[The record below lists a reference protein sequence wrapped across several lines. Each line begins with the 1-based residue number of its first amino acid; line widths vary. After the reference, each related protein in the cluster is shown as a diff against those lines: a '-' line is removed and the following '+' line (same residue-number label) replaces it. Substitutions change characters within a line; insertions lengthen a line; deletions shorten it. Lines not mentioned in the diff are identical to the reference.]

1 MLYLDI
7 RLNTQRIRSLKMQR
21 KKYNK
26 NYLYDQVIKI
36 KEKYYVKVRAYKV
49 VKGKKIYGSYSKVLK
64 ATVK

>member
-36 KEKYYVKVRAYKV
+36 KEKILC
-49 VKGKKIYGSYSKVLK
+49 KGSCIQSGQR
-64 ATVK
+64 